1 MLTTDRIKTND
12 LVKLKCYQDA
22 LFLEGLEDQTELIV
36 MNHKTSRTM
45 RMPFKTIN

>member
-1 MLTTDRIKTND
+1 MLTTDRIRTKV
-12 LVKLKCYQDA
+12 LVKLKCYQEA

-36 MNHKTSRTM
+36 MNQRTSRTM